1 MWSYLTVYVHL
12 LRTLLCAFCLYFL
25 YATTRKIRIDCLF
38 FKGIYN
44 KSFSCDG
51 TSFLVAK
58 FGYKTV
64 FAYAS
69 TSYVKN
75 TAAEVKLGA
84 NPLFLLLSTP
94 RDHE

>member
-1 MWSYLTVYVHL
+1 MLQHVKFALIAY
-12 LRTLLCAFCLYFL
+12 
-25 YATTRKIRIDCLF
+25 F

-51 TSFLVAK
+51 TSFPVAK